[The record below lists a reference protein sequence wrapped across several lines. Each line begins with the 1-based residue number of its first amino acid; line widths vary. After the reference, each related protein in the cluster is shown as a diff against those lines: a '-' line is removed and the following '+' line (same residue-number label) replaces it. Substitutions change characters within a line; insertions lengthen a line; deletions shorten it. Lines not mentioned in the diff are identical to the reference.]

1 MPVAVVTAQ
10 PLLLGAHCSIAG
22 GLPQAFPRALDLGC
36 TAIQIFVKNPS
47 QWRGKELLDEECQ
60 AFRAAH
66 DASGIGP
73 LLAHSSYLPNLAAT
87 DPEILARSIA
97 GLRDELQRCCRLGV
111 LGLVVHPGA
120 HLGAGEEAGL
130 DLVARSL
137 DQVLDGLEGSAGILL
152 ELTAGQG
159 STLGYKL
166 EHLSEIRRRV
176 CTPARIGVCVDTCH
190 AFAAGYGIDSADGY
204 RAFWVELDDLIGL
217 DRLGAIHLNDSKHA
231 GGSRRDRHANVGE
244 GFLGIETFARLL
256 NDGALA
262 AVPKIIETPSPEDC
276 SLHRQDLQA
285 LRRLVGA
292 PTLPGPIGVGA

>member
-1 MPVAVVTAQ
+1 MPAATVANR

-47 QWRGKELLDEECQ
+47 QWRGKELLDDECQ

-87 DPEILARSIA
+87 DPEILAKSIA
-97 GLRDELQRCCRLGV
+97 ALRDELARCGRLGV
-111 LGLVVHPGA
+111 HGLVVHPGA

-130 DLVARSL
+130 DLVARGL
-137 DQVLDGLEGSAGILL
+137 DQVLDGFEGAARILL

-176 CTPARIGVCVDTCH
+176 SAPARIGICVDTCH
-190 AFAAGYGIDSADGY
+190 ALAAGYGIDTADGY
-204 RAFWVELDDLIGL
+204 RAFWDELDSRVGL
-217 DRLGAIHLNDSKHA
+217 EWLGAIHLNDSKHPQ
-231 GGSRRDRHANVGE
+231 GSRRDRHANVGE
-244 GFLGIETFARLL
+244 GFLGLETFARLL

-285 LRRLVGA
+285 LRQLLEAR
-292 PTLPGPIGVGA
+292 TLPA